1 MEHPVLAD
9 LQTPKAIC
17 GAELRTPAQISVS
30 RKTIPPD
37 VVDAAVRNRALFLES
52 TKMKHRD

>member
-1 MEHPVLAD
+1 MLAD

-37 VVDAAVRNRALFLES
+37 VVDATVRNRALFLES